1 MKTEDNTLEMDVLR
15 RNLGTPLQWA
25 QSNDKVLNFAV
36 GLINWKLLFTAF
48 FVIHLSIFQAYAQSN
63 SKESEA
69 RAYFEKGEVI
79 FNLDNASEETYD
91 IAIQHY
97 QEAIALLE
105 SINISNVLLAQCFE
119 RIGSIYL
126 DRDLLSEALAK
137 YHQSLA
143 VKNSIVDEYDSLL
156 YSSYIF
162 VGDVHYYQDRYDSA
176 GYYYDKAE
184 RVAIDYAEQ
193 LLDIERVYNALG
205 VFNFRLGNYQKAI
218 TYYDKALSVMPQRG
232 YDFIIAKAIFTYH
245 IALAL
250 SRVDRHE
257 EAIERYQNVLIYE
270 GQLPSVYQELV
281 YSGLGEAYLALE
293 NYDSAYNYLKR
304 SKKSNYSILRTTSYN
319 KLGKF
324 FEENCQFD
332 SATNYYQ
339 RTVGLNVSGEK
350 GKNIHITTAYQGL
363 GNVALAQDSVQQAID
378 YYQQA
383 LINTTFGFDE
393 DNVTKNPGRGNQ
405 AISPLQQFNVLQKK
419 GKAFTKYYEQNQDT
433 TNLIHALNCFQEAI
447 RVARYTQ
454 KTYDNEEAK
463 LFFVNQVHSLY
474 EDAIRTAYQLYEL
487 SQDKQYAELALQ
499 FSEKSK
505 ASVLTEI
512 LREVDIK
519 TSGEVNDSLV
529 NEEKLI
535 KQQIT
540 ANRLKLVESS
550 DSAQNEEYRRKIND
564 LEIALARVVKQ
575 LQQDEKYYQLK
586 YQEDTVDLRAWQTDL
601 LKGDD
606 LLLEYFMGEDQL
618 YVFAIEQNAL
628 AVHQVA
634 LDSTFKAARENVQN
648 HLFAYSYGDEYQSQW
663 GNQLY
668 QKLIDPVDEY
678 LAQKKRLIVI
688 PAGELSYLPFEMLTD
703 NSESETYL
711 LHDYALSYA
720 FSGTLLYEAHRREIA
735 EAYDQNVL
743 AMAPFAGRNVRSVR
757 DNFLSPLYF
766 SRQEVNNVGG
776 SLYMEA
782 EATKQLFLK
791 IAGSYNILHLAT
803 HASVNDENPLQSFI
817 AFYPQDE
824 QSIAGYRLYT
834 HELYNLRL
842 DSVNLVVLSSCDAG
856 NGQLVKGE
864 GIISLARAFAYAGCP
879 NIMTTLWK
887 ADDKAAADIA
897 SQMHHYLKDGYAKD
911 EALRRAKLDYLRN
924 SENKDLRSP
933 YYWANF
939 IFIGDPAPIYDNYS
953 WIWWAI
959 AGAIILLVA
968 GALIIIKQ
976 RQQSGK
982 QTA

>member
-1 MKTEDNTLEMDVLR
+1 MLSR
-15 RNLGTPLQWA
+15 
-25 QSNDKVLNFAV
+25 KVL
-36 GLINWKLLFTAF
+36 LSITLLLFSCQLF
-48 FVIHLSIFQAYAQSN
+48 GQGQSDLSLAEEYYRRG
-63 SKESEA
+63 EA
-69 RAYFEKGEVI
+69 LFG
-79 FNLDNASEETYD
+79 LDDASEETYD
-91 IAIQHY
+91 VAIQY
-97 QEAIALLE
+97 YDKAIDQLKK
-105 SINISNVLLAQCFE
+105 SNRQTLLLAQCHQ

-126 DRDLLSEALAK
+126 DRGLLNEAAEQ
-137 YHQSLA
+137 YHNSLSTRN
-143 VKNSIVDEYDSLL
+143 KIPNLNDSLRYNDYVFL
-156 YSSYIF
+156 GNIHFYL
-162 VGDVHYYQDRYDSA
+162 DRFDSA
-176 GYYYDKAE
+176 SYYYDKAE
-184 RVAIDYAEQ
+184 KIAVENQGRLADV
-193 LLDIERVYNALG
+193 ERIYNSLG
-205 VFNFRLGNYQKAI
+205 AFNLSLGNYQKAI
-218 TYYDKALSVMPQRG
+218 TYHDKALSVMPKEG
-232 YDFIIAKAIFTYH
+232 IDFIIAKVAFTYN
-245 IALAL
+245 IAFAL
-250 SRVDRHE
+250 SRLNRHRDAIDRYK
-257 EAIERYQNVLIYE
+257 AILEYQVY
-270 GQLPSVYQELV
+270 LPFLYQ
-281 YSGLGEAYLALE
+281 GLGESYMSIE
-293 NYDSAYNYLKR
+293 DYDSAYFFLK
-304 SKKSNYSILRTTSYN
+304 KAK
-319 KLGKF
+319 
-324 FEENCQFD
+324 ENTFPSLQMAVNNSVGDLFLDIKQFD
-332 SATNYYQ
+332 SAFVYYQ
-339 RTVGLNVSGEK
+339 EAIHVNTDKRR
-350 GKNIHITTAYQGL
+350 GKNTNVTKAYQGL
-363 GNVALAQDSVQQAID
+363 GNIAIAQDSIQQALS

-383 LINTTFGFDE
+383 LINATFGFDE
-393 DNVTKNPGRGNQ
+393 RNVTKNPSEEHQ
-405 AISPLQQFNVLQKK
+405 AILPLKQFQVLQNK
-419 GKAFTKYYEQNQDT
+419 GAAFVKYYEQNQDT

-720 FSGTLLYEAHRREIA
+720 FSGTLLYEAHRREVA
-735 EAYDQNVL
+735 EADDQNVL

-757 DNFLSPLYF
+757 DNSLSPLFF

-776 SLYMEA
+776 SLYLE
-782 EATKQLFLK
+782 EKATKQLFLK

-968 GALIIIKQ
+968 GTLIIIKQ